1 VGQLKYYVSLFTS
14 HVCRFTSFGDNS
26 RHEPVC
32 CAGVPGTTM
41 RGTVAR
47 RIATGTILTTGTIM
61 WVFVSSNIQQEV
73 RKMESIRLAISVN
86 LRDDSI
92 FKSFSY

>member
-1 VGQLKYYVSLFTS
+1 
-14 HVCRFTSFGDNS
+14 
-26 RHEPVC
+26 
-32 CAGVPGTTM
+32 
-41 RGTVAR
+41 
-47 RIATGTILTTGTIM
+47 M